1 MSTPQRFDPP
11 EAVVGPAFTELMSRL
26 ARSRVRNPNEMG
38 MSDEER
44 KIFDYGVSE
53 RKRVLEHT
61 LVLVFSQW
69 AIYRQV
75 VSRLQSRFLRISY
88 GTGAFLS
95 ATYFLGARARRVSH
109 EMFATIATTATN
121 SPLGNEARVVLAEL
135 EGPDGPYFRKIC
147 SEKGFNEDLGSVI
160 AALDAKEGRDPTADN
175 LHPQL
180 RLRPRLPVGFVH
192 GRGDQ
197 GMAGLHGRRGR
208 GDGPIGKEV
217 EVDTR
222 DTVARRKGGDARD
235 VAGWRRENGLGDI
248 GARDTDRMGR
258 ETMGK
263 WGGGVTR
270 RTEVDALEGARG
282 RPNGEILVRSN
293 KGKDSAYERSVGES
307 WEEGTEDGLGGKPF
321 DFARAA
327 RGAWDSENGDDWA
340 EKENGG
346 GNRFGWEEEDSVERA
361 LTPGQ
366 KRAAERRRRRMK
378 ARGMMKDDLEES

>member
-1 MSTPQRFDPP
+1 MSTPQKFDPP

-26 ARSRVRNPNEMG
+26 ARSRVQNPKEMG

-69 AIYRQV
+69 AIYRQA

-95 ATYFLGARARRVSH
+95 ATYFLGARARRVSQ

-147 SEKGFNEDLGSVI
+147 TEKGFKEDLGSVT

-197 GMAGLHGRRGR
+197 GMAGVHGRRGR
-208 GDGPIGKEV
+208 GDNSAGKEV
-217 EVDTR
+217 EMERR
-222 DTVARRKGGDARD
+222 DVVLDRKGGSARE

-248 GARDTDRMGR
+248 GPRDADEIGR
-258 ETMGK
+258 ETMGR
-263 WGGGVTR
+263 WGGGVKR
-270 RTEVDALEGARG
+270 GTEVDGLEGGRG
-282 RPNGEILVRSN
+282 RPNGEIVVRSK
-293 KGKDSAYERSVGES
+293 KGKDWPHDRSVGEN
-307 WEEGTEDGLGGKPF
+307 WEDGSGDGLGGKPF
-321 DFARAA
+321 DFASAA
-327 RGAWDSENGDDWA
+327 KGGWDNENGDGWA
-340 EKENGG
+340 EKENGSA
-346 GNRFGWEEEDSVERA
+346 NRFGWEEEASVEREM
-361 LTPGQ
+361 TPGQ
-366 KRAAERRRRRMK
+366 RRAAERRRRRMR
-378 ARGMMKDDLEES
+378 ARGVMNDDLEES